1 MIYSISDEKELV
13 VASHNSG
20 KVKEIESLLSSYG
33 VSTIPAMKL
42 NLPEPEENGASFYEN
57 AKIKAVSASSLS
69 GLVSLAD
76 DSGLCINALDG
87 QPGIH
92 SARWAGPEKDFN
104 IAIER
109 VKMELENKSDKS
121 AYFVCGLALGW
132 PDGHI
137 EYFEGRIDGII
148 QFPPRGKMGF
158 GYDPIFCPLDSQ
170 LTFAEI
176 PHSKKIQINHRMI
189 AFEKLVKKHLSLL

>member
-104 IAIER
+104 IAIGSS
-109 VKMELENKSDKS
+109 KL
-121 AYFVCGLALGW
+121 
-132 PDGHI
+132 P
-137 EYFEGRIDGII
+137 RI
-148 QFPPRGKMGF
+148 
-158 GYDPIFCPLDSQ
+158 
-170 LTFAEI
+170 
-176 PHSKKIQINHRMI
+176 
-189 AFEKLVKKHLSLL
+189 

>member
-20 KVKEIESLLSSYG
+20 KVKEIASLLSSFG
-33 VSTIPAMKL
+33 INTIPAMKL
-42 NLPEPEENGASFYEN
+42 NLPEPEENGDSFYEN
-57 AKIKAVSASSLS
+57 AKIKAISASRLS

-87 QPGIH
+87 RPGIH

-104 IAIER
+104 VAIER
-109 VKMELENKSDKS
+109 VKIELENKSDKS

-137 EYFEGRIDGII
+137 DYFEGRIDGII

-158 GYDPIFCPLDSQ
+158 GYDPIFSPLSSK

-189 AFEKLVKKHLSLL
+189 AFEKLVKKHLSSL